1 MQRSGASHQVCQLQR
16 VQVWTGKKQYTL
28 HDQVKT
34 KTFSCSICTLT
45 KQSSWLSFHFGYFV
59 NSCMQYTDAGLY
71 TCSTGGRPHKIPGS
85 YGHYDQDAKTY
96 ADWGIECKLD
106 TQYCINTLWVYT
118 RLLCHFAHYRCKN
131 GLVQYKGRWK
141 TAWSKRTVPSNGKI
155 NVSYLSVCCYD

>member
-1 MQRSGASHQVCQLQR
+1 MIKWNQKRFLAAYAHSQNSVVG
-16 VQVWTGKKQYTL
+16 Y
-28 HDQVKT
+28 
-34 KTFSCSICTLT
+34 
-45 KQSSWLSFHFGYFV
+45 HFISVYFV

-106 TQYCINTLWVYT
+106 TQYWINTLWVYT
-118 RLLCHFAHYRCKN
+118 WLLCHFAHYRCKN

-141 TAWSKRTVPSNGKI
+141 TAWSKRAVPSNGKCFLFVSLLLWLKIRTQFQCFI
-155 NVSYLSVCCYD
+155 NFL